1 MGQDEIIYRNI
12 LENMSDGVMTI
23 GLDGHILTFNEAAER
38 ILNLKRAEVINRL
51 FGEVFLTREGND
63 DFNQAILSAVYDASM
78 SQNSTV
84 SYHTEEKTLAL
95 SVTTSFLRSAPEGEK
110 RSAAVIVV
118 FSNRTE
124 IEQLRQ
130 KESELNE
137 EIKARHQELQKS
149 YLELEDS
156 NALLQT
162 ALKKVQMIRVT
173 ATALII
179 LLFVAIGFVTWT
191 RTHHGKSDG
200 IPFKMKTKDGAP
212 MTYTVVPRNLTDS
225 ISLKG
230 NLRPIKTVNVTSPF
244 TGTVKE
250 KLFQYGETVAK
261 GQILIRMD
269 VTEAE
274 SKYRDAKAA
283 FIKAGE
289 KYREVMNWQKS
300 DEMAKETRSLD
311 KAKKTFQETE
321 ILFKKGIVSAN
332 EYDDAKTNYENEL
345 QTFRTTQAKGE
356 GENLILA
363 KLEYDN
369 AKAKLNELQSQ
380 LSGAVVRA
388 PVSGTVIRS
397 GLADKD
403 KKEKVIERGA
413 SFNQGEMLVSIGD
426 TSGLSVTASVDEME
440 VTKIKKGQEVVITGE
455 AYPGI
460 SLKGTVNY
468 ISSQANVKASDGDGP
483 KVATFDIGIAVASL
497 SPEAANMVRLGMSS
511 NLSIL
516 ILNKPDAIL
525 VPINAVRTDGDN
537 RVVTVI
543 DKTNRERKTVKV
555 ETGITTLDSVE
566 IIKGLNRGDEVVL
579 N

>member
-1 MGQDEIIYRNI
+1 MKQDEIIYKNI

-23 GLDGHILTFNEAAER
+23 SLDGRIITFNEAAER
-38 ILNLKRAEVINRL
+38 ILNLKGTDIINRL
-51 FGEVFLTREGND
+51 FGEVFLAGEGND
-63 DFNQAILSAVYDASM
+63 EFSQAILSAVYDASM
-78 SQNSTV
+78 THNRSV
-84 SYHTEEKTLAL
+84 SYKTEEKTVIL
-95 SVTTSFLRSAPEGEK
+95 SVTTSFLRSTQEEEQK
-110 RSAAVIVV
+110 NAAVIVV
-118 FSNRTE
+118 FSDRTE

-137 EIKARHQELQKS
+137 EIKVQHQALQKS

-156 NALLQT
+156 NALLQA
-162 ALKKVQMIRVT
+162 ALKKVHIIRIA

-179 LLFVAIGFVTWT
+179 LLFVSIGVVTWIKSSP
-191 RTHHGKSDG
+191 GKSDG
-200 IPFKMKTKDGAP
+200 IFFKKKKDGTPA
-212 MTYTVVPRNLTDS
+212 TYIVVPRNLTDS

-230 NLRPIKTVNVTSPF
+230 NLKPIKVVNVTSPF
-244 TGTVKE
+244 AGTVKE

-261 GQILIRMD
+261 GQVLIRMD
-269 VTEAE
+269 VTDTE

-283 FIKAGE
+283 FIKAVE
-289 KYREVMNWQKS
+289 KYQQVTDWQKS
-300 DEMAKETRSLD
+300 DEMTKEARSLA
-311 KAKKTFQETE
+311 KAKRTFQETE
-321 ILFKKGIVSAN
+321 TLFKKGIVSSN
-332 EYDDAKTNYENEL
+332 EYEDEKTNYENEL
-345 QTFRTTQAKGE
+345 QTYRTTRAKGE
-356 GENLILA
+356 GENLTLA

-403 KKEKVIERGA
+403 KKEKVIEKGA
-413 SFNQGEMLVSIGD
+413 SFNQGELLVSIGD
-426 TSGLSVTASVDEME
+426 ASGLSVTASVDEME

-460 SLKGTVNY
+460 LLKGTVNY
-468 ISSQANVKASDGDGP
+468 ISSQANVKAGDGDGS
-483 KVATFDIGIAVASL
+483 KAATFEIGIAVASL

-511 NLSIL
+511 KLSIL

-525 VPINAVRTDGDN
+525 VPIDAVRTEGDDHA
-537 RVVTVI
+537 VTVI
-543 DKTNRERKTVKV
+543 DKKTRERKTVKV

-566 IIKGLNRGDEVVL
+566 IIKGLSRGDEVAL

>member
-1 MGQDEIIYRNI
+1 MAQDEIIYRNI
-12 LENMSDGVMTI
+12 LENMSDGVITI
-23 GLDGHILTFNEAAER
+23 ALDGRILTFNEAAER
-38 ILNLKRAEVINRL
+38 ILNLKRTEVVNRL
-51 FGEVFLTREGND
+51 FGEVLLTRKGND

-84 SYHTEEKTLAL
+84 SYQTEEKMLAL
-95 SVTTSFLRSAPEGEK
+95 SVTTSFLRSTPEGEK
-110 RSAAVIVV
+110 RNVAVIVV
-118 FSNRTE
+118 FSDRTE

-130 KESELNE
+130 KEIQLNE
-137 EIKARHQELQKS
+137 EIKIQHQALQKS

-156 NALLQT
+156 NALLQA
-162 ALKKVQMIRVT
+162 ALKKVHMIRIT

-179 LLFVAIGFVTWT
+179 LLFVSIGFVTWIKSSP
-191 RTHHGKSDG
+191 GKSAG
-200 IPFKMKTKDGAP
+200 MLFKKKKDGAP
-212 MTYTVVPRNLTDS
+212 IIYTVVPRNLTDS

-230 NLRPIKTVNVTSPF
+230 NLKPIKVVNVTSPF
-244 TGTVKE
+244 SGTVKE
-250 KLFQYGETVAK
+250 KLFEYGETVTK
-261 GQILIRMD
+261 GQILMRMD
-269 VTEAE
+269 VSDME

-332 EYDDAKTNYENEL
+332 EYDDAKTNYENER
-345 QTFRTTQAKGE
+345 QTFRTTKAKGE
-356 GENLILA
+356 GENLTLA
-363 KLEYDN
+363 KLEFDN

-380 LSGAVVRA
+380 LGGAVVRA
-388 PVSGTVIRS
+388 PVSGTIIRS

-403 KKEKVIERGA
+403 KKNKVIEKGA
-413 SFNQGEMLVSIGD
+413 SFSQGEMMISIGD
-426 TSGLSVTASVDEME
+426 TSGLSVAASVDEME
-440 VTKIKKGQEVVITGE
+440 ITKIKKGQEVVITGE

-468 ISSQANVKASDGDGP
+468 ISSQASPKTGDGDGS
-483 KVATFDIGIAVASL
+483 KVATFDISIAVASFP
-497 SPEAANMVRLGMSS
+497 PEAAKMVRLGMSS
-511 NLSIL
+511 TLSIL
-516 ILNKPDAIL
+516 TLNKPDAIL
-525 VPINAVRTDGDN
+525 IPISAVQTEGNDH
-537 RVVTVI
+537 VVTVI
-543 DKTNRERKTVKV
+543 DRKTREKKPVKV

-566 IIKGLNRGDEVVL
+566 IIKGLNRGDEIAL

>member
-12 LENMSDGVMTI
+12 LENMSDGVITI
-23 GLDGHILTFNEAAER
+23 ALDGRILTFNEAAER
-38 ILNLKRAEVINRL
+38 ILNLKRTEVVNRL
-51 FGEVFLTREGND
+51 FGEVFLTRKGND

-84 SYHTEEKTLAL
+84 SYQTEEKTLAL
-95 SVTTSFLRSAPEGEK
+95 SVTTSFLRSTPEGEK
-110 RSAAVIVV
+110 RNVAVIVV
-118 FSNRTE
+118 FSDRTE

-137 EIKARHQELQKS
+137 VIKARHQELQKS

-156 NALLQT
+156 NALLQA
-162 ALKKVQMIRVT
+162 ALKKVHMIRIT

-179 LLFVAIGFVTWT
+179 LLFVSIGFVTWIKSSP
-191 RTHHGKSDG
+191 GKSAG
-200 IPFKMKTKDGAP
+200 MLFKKKKDGAP
-212 MTYTVVPRNLTDS
+212 MIYTVVPRNLTDS

-230 NLRPIKTVNVTSPF
+230 NLKPIKVVNVTSPF
-244 TGTVKE
+244 SGTVKE
-250 KLFQYGETVAK
+250 KLFEYGETVTK
-261 GQILIRMD
+261 GQILMRMD
-269 VTEAE
+269 VSDME

-332 EYDDAKTNYENEL
+332 EYDDAKTNYENER
-345 QTFRTTQAKGE
+345 QTFRTTKAKGE
-356 GENLILA
+356 GENLTLA
-363 KLEYDN
+363 KLEFDN

-380 LSGAVVRA
+380 LGGAVVRA
-388 PVSGTVIRS
+388 PVSGTIIRS

-403 KKEKVIERGA
+403 KKNKVIEKGA
-413 SFNQGEMLVSIGD
+413 SFSQGEMMISIGD
-426 TSGLSVTASVDEME
+426 TSGLSVAASVDEME
-440 VTKIKKGQEVVITGE
+440 ITKIKKGQEVVITGE

-468 ISSQANVKASDGDGP
+468 ISSQASPKTGDGDGS
-483 KVATFDIGIAVASL
+483 KVATFDISIAVASL
-497 SPEAANMVRLGMSS
+497 PPEAAKMVRLGMSS
-511 NLSIL
+511 TLSIL
-516 ILNKPDAIL
+516 TLNKPDAIL
-525 VPINAVRTDGDN
+525 IPISAVQTEGNDH
-537 RVVTVI
+537 VVTVI
-543 DKTNRERKTVKV
+543 DRKTREKKPVKV

-566 IIKGLNRGDEVVL
+566 IIKGLNRGDEIAL

>member
-23 GLDGHILTFNEAAER
+23 SLDGRILTFNEAAER
-38 ILNLKRAEVINRL
+38 ILNLKRTEVVNRL
-51 FGEVFLTREGND
+51 FGEVLLTRKGND

-84 SYHTEEKTLAL
+84 SYQTEEKTLAL
-95 SVTTSFLRSAPEGEK
+95 SVTTSFLRSTPEGEK
-110 RSAAVIVV
+110 RNVAVIVV
-118 FSNRTE
+118 FSDRTE

-137 EIKARHQELQKS
+137 VIKARHQELQKS

-156 NALLQT
+156 NALLQA
-162 ALKKVQMIRVT
+162 ALKKVHMIRIT

-179 LLFVAIGFVTWT
+179 LLFVSIGFVTWIKSSP
-191 RTHHGKSDG
+191 GKSAG
-200 IPFKMKTKDGAP
+200 MLFKKRKDGAP
-212 MTYTVVPRNLTDS
+212 MIYTVVPRNLTDS

-230 NLRPIKTVNVTSPF
+230 NLKPIKVVNVTSPF
-244 TGTVKE
+244 SGTVKE
-250 KLFQYGETVAK
+250 KLFEYGETVTK
-261 GQILIRMD
+261 GQILMRMD
-269 VTEAE
+269 VSDME

-332 EYDDAKTNYENEL
+332 EYDDAKTNYENER
-345 QTFRTTQAKGE
+345 QTFRTTKAKGE
-356 GENLILA
+356 GENLTLA
-363 KLEYDN
+363 KLEFDN

-380 LSGAVVRA
+380 LGGAVVRA
-388 PVSGTVIRS
+388 PVSGTIIRS

-403 KKEKVIERGA
+403 KKNKVIEKGA
-413 SFNQGEMLVSIGD
+413 SFSQGEMMISIGD
-426 TSGLSVTASVDEME
+426 TSGLSVAASVDEME
-440 VTKIKKGQEVVITGE
+440 ITKIKKGQEVVITGE

-468 ISSQANVKASDGDGP
+468 ISSQASPKTGDGDGS
-483 KVATFDIGIAVASL
+483 KVATFDISIAVASL
-497 SPEAANMVRLGMSS
+497 PPEAAKMVRLGMSS
-511 NLSIL
+511 TLSIL
-516 ILNKPDAIL
+516 TLNKPDAIL
-525 VPINAVRTDGDN
+525 IPISAVQTEGNDH
-537 RVVTVI
+537 VVTVI
-543 DKTNRERKTVKV
+543 DRKTREKKPVKV

-566 IIKGLNRGDEVVL
+566 IIKGLNRGDEIAL

>member
-23 GLDGHILTFNEAAER
+23 SLDGRILTFNEAAER
-38 ILNLKRAEVINRL
+38 ILNLKRTEVVNRL
-51 FGEVFLTREGND
+51 FGEVLLTRKGND

-84 SYHTEEKTLAL
+84 SYQTEEKTLAL
-95 SVTTSFLRSAPEGEK
+95 SVTTSFLRSTPEGEK
-110 RSAAVIVV
+110 RNVAVIVV
-118 FSNRTE
+118 FSDRTE

-137 EIKARHQELQKS
+137 VIKARHQELQKS

-156 NALLQT
+156 NALLQA
-162 ALKKVQMIRVT
+162 ALKKVHMIRIT

-179 LLFVAIGFVTWT
+179 LLFVSIGFVTWIKSSP
-191 RTHHGKSDG
+191 GKSAG
-200 IPFKMKTKDGAP
+200 MLFKKKKDGAP
-212 MTYTVVPRNLTDS
+212 MIYTVVPRNLTDS

-230 NLRPIKTVNVTSPF
+230 NLKPIKVVNVTSPF
-244 TGTVKE
+244 SGTVKE
-250 KLFQYGETVAK
+250 KLFEYGETVTK
-261 GQILIRMD
+261 GQILMRMD
-269 VTEAE
+269 VSDME

-332 EYDDAKTNYENEL
+332 EYDDAKTNYENER
-345 QTFRTTQAKGE
+345 QTFRTTKAKGE
-356 GENLILA
+356 GENLTLA
-363 KLEYDN
+363 KLEFDN

-380 LSGAVVRA
+380 LGGAVVRA
-388 PVSGTVIRS
+388 PVSGTIIRS

-403 KKEKVIERGA
+403 KKNKVIEKGA
-413 SFNQGEMLVSIGD
+413 SFSQGEMMISIGD
-426 TSGLSVTASVDEME
+426 TSGLSVAASVDEME
-440 VTKIKKGQEVVITGE
+440 ITKIKKGQEVVITGE

-468 ISSQANVKASDGDGP
+468 ISSQASPKTGDGDGS
-483 KVATFDIGIAVASL
+483 KVATFDISIAVASL
-497 SPEAANMVRLGMSS
+497 PPEAAKMVRLGMSS
-511 NLSIL
+511 TLSIL
-516 ILNKPDAIL
+516 TLNKPDAIL
-525 VPINAVRTDGDN
+525 IPISAVQTEGNDH
-537 RVVTVI
+537 VVTVI
-543 DKTNRERKTVKV
+543 DRKTREKKPVKV

-566 IIKGLNRGDEVVL
+566 IIKGLNRGDEIAL